1 MVTRRQRQPSSRKTV
16 HKDLSVLRYIYANS
30 KASRMELAKQT
41 GSSAGSITAIA
52 RRLLAKG
59 LVVESGQASTQ
70 FGRKPVLLR
79 VRNDAAYSVGVDLG
93 SFFLRVVVAD
103 MNGNIVHKL
112 QTETEL
118 PRGRDHVVNRTFQ
131 AIHRTIEESRVP
143 KRAIQGIGM
152 GHSAVIDSR
161 RGVVL
166 SLPRQGQM
174 LEWKNFP
181 FRDLLESEFG
191 LPCLLEDS
199 VPAIAIAEKHFG
211 LGADLDDF
219 IYIDA
224 GVGIGGAIF
233 INGRLYRGPGGSAG
247 EFGHVTVDENGPLC
261 CCGSNGCLEAMA
273 SGAAIMQAVRTAI
286 EKGVDSKVRDLAH
299 GDLERISIECIT
311 EAAIQN
317 DPLAFRILD
326 EAIGHIGVALADVV
340 NLLNPSVV
348 VFGGGLFRAAPQF
361 LLDALKRPLRQR
373 ALEKSASEVQ
383 LKVSR
388 LGAEAGALGA
398 ARLISERILDNL
410 YQQR

>member
-1 MVTRRQRQPSSRKTV
+1 
-16 HKDLSVLRYIYANS
+16 
-30 KASRMELAKQT
+30 
-41 GSSAGSITAIA
+41 
-52 RRLLAKG
+52 
-59 LVVESGQASTQ
+59 
-70 FGRKPVLLR
+70 
-79 VRNDAAYSVGVDLG
+79 
-93 SFFLRVVVAD
+93 
-103 MNGNIVHKL
+103 
-112 QTETEL
+112 
-118 PRGRDHVVNRTFQ
+118 
-131 AIHRTIEESRVP
+131 
-143 KRAIQGIGM
+143 
-152 GHSAVIDSR
+152 
-161 RGVVL
+161 
-166 SLPRQGQM
+166 
-174 LEWKNFP
+174 
-181 FRDLLESEFG
+181 
-191 LPCLLEDS
+191 

-398 ARLISERILDNL
+398 ARLISEKILDNL

>member
-1 MVTRRQRQPSSRKTV
+1 
-16 HKDLSVLRYIYANS
+16 
-30 KASRMELAKQT
+30 
-41 GSSAGSITAIA
+41 
-52 RRLLAKG
+52 
-59 LVVESGQASTQ
+59 
-70 FGRKPVLLR
+70 
-79 VRNDAAYSVGVDLG
+79 
-93 SFFLRVVVAD
+93 

-112 QTETEL
+112 QAETEL
-118 PRGRDHVVNRTFQ
+118 ARGRDHVVDRTFQ
-131 AIHRTIEESRVP
+131 AIHRAIEESRVP

-166 SLPRQGQM
+166 SLPRQGRM

-181 FRDLLESEFG
+181 LRDRLEAEFG

-211 LGADLDDF
+211 LGVDLDDF

-273 SGAAIMQAVRTAI
+273 SGAAIIQAVRTAI

-348 VFGGGLFRAAPQF
+348 VFGGGLFRAAPQL

-373 ALEKSASEVQ
+373 ALEKSANEVQ

-398 ARLISERILDNL
+398 ARLISEKILDNL